1 MPFFSPPI
9 PQKKETKKEATRRR
23 RLRWSASPGQ
33 DGQPAR
39 ETSQSGRRSV
49 GMALLRD
56 FATWRFEPAWA
67 PGFARFPA
75 STLLAGRA
83 KNKIGARCAS
93 KHRLDRAIGRRRG
106 ESRLAAAQVAWPVPA
121 RPPSSSSRM
130 ASPRGALG
138 KVLGRCFAFRLF
150 FLLSRPHLS
159 PPSRFAFSPS
169 LRFFFLLHLLHLF
182 FFFFFLPLSL
192 LLFSLLGLFFLPSL
206 FPSCS
211 HFAPCAFFS
220 GPASLNGFDPCR
232 LLCVSRTRRPIA
244 CRAGG
249 EKERCGK
256 MPGVGPAAGGP
267 SCALRRARL
276 DCGLFREINGGV
288 EFRFLR
294 RAFWLSIVLSR
305 LGGSGPR
312 PSPCRGGEG
321 MAAARSDRRAI
332 RATEITA
339 L

>member
-1 MPFFSPPI
+1 
-9 PQKKETKKEATRRR
+9 
-23 RLRWSASPGQ
+23 
-33 DGQPAR
+33 
-39 ETSQSGRRSV
+39 
-49 GMALLRD
+49 MALLRD
-56 FATWRFEPAWA
+56 LATWRFEPAWA

-83 KNKIGARCAS
+83 KNKIGARRRAS
-93 KHRLDRAIGRRRG
+93 KHRLDRAIGGRRG

-121 RPPSSSSRM
+121 RPASSSSRM

-138 KVLGRCFAFRLF
+138 KVLGRGFALRLF
-150 FLLSRPHLS
+150 FPLSRPLLS
-159 PPSRFAFSPS
+159 PPSRFAFSSS
-169 LRFFFLLHLLHLF
+169 LRFFFLLHLLHLLHLF
-182 FFFFFLPLSL
+182 FFFFFLLLSL

-232 LLCVSRTRRPIA
+232 LPCVSRTRRPIA
-244 CRAGG
+244 CREGG

-256 MPGVGPAAGGP
+256 MPGVGLAAGGP

-305 LGGSGPR
+305 LGGSGPSLR
-312 PSPCRGGEG
+312 RGGGRGWPRREAIAG
-321 MAAARSDRRAI
+321 RSEQRKSRRYNFVFAAADPPRLGGCAAASKFASE
-332 RATEITA
+332 A
-339 L
+339 

>member
-1 MPFFSPPI
+1 
-9 PQKKETKKEATRRR
+9 
-23 RLRWSASPGQ
+23 
-33 DGQPAR
+33 
-39 ETSQSGRRSV
+39 
-49 GMALLRD
+49 MALLRD

-83 KNKIGARCAS
+83 KNKIGARRRAS
-93 KHRLDRAIGRRRG
+93 KHRLDRAIGGRRG

-130 ASPRGALG
+130 ASPRGAALG
-138 KVLGRCFAFRLF
+138 GGEGFGALFRFPLVLSSLPSSPFAALPHCFFPFSSLLF
-150 FLLSRPHLS
+150 
-159 PPSRFAFSPS
+159 PSSPS
-169 LRFFFLLHLLHLF
+169 SPSSPF
-182 FFFFFLPLSL
+182 FFFFFLLLSL
-192 LLFSLLGLFFLPSL
+192 LIFSLLGLFFLPSL

-211 HFAPCAFFS
+211 HFAPCAFFLRPRIF
-220 GPASLNGFDPCR
+220 GWLYLCR
-232 LLCVSRTRRPIA
+232 LPCVSRTRRPIA

-249 EKERCGK
+249 ENERCGK
-256 MPGVGPAAGGP
+256 MPGVGLAAGGP

-305 LGGSGPR
+305 LGGSGPQ
-312 PSPCRGGEG
+312 PSPWRGEG